1 MLRLLV
7 LVLALANAAFF
18 AWGQGWLQPWGMG
31 PVQQAEPHRLGQQIQ
46 PGAIRVLRPG
56 EGA

>member
-18 AWGQGWLQPWGMG
+18 AWGQGWLQPWGTG